1 MSKKDKKNKTEFD
14 LITHDEERAI
24 ANLLGAVS
32 DYTVS
37 VHKNSHDPFDIYAQ
51 WLEMKFFGDRQALSR
66 KGLRGYHA
74 LLQSIAKEQA

>member
-1 MSKKDKKNKTEFD
+1 MAKKDKQNKADWE
-14 LITHDEERAI
+14 LISHDEERAI

-37 VHKNSHDPFDIYAQ
+37 LHKNSHDPFDIYAQ
-51 WLEMKFFGDRQALSR
+51 WLEMKFFGNRKDLSK

-74 LLQSIAKEQA
+74 LLHFIASDH